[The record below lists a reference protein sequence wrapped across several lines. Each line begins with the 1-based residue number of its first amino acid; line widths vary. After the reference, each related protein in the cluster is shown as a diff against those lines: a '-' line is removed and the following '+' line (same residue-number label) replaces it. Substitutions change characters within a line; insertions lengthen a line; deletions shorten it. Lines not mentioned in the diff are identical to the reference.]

1 MPLTNF
7 TIKPGI
13 NKEVTDYTGQGQ
25 WVDSDNV
32 RFFNGLPQKIKGW
45 DKFVDTT
52 IVGVVRDQ
60 HADRKSVV

>member
-7 TIKPGI
+7 VIKPGI

-32 RFFNGLPQKIKGW
+32 RFFNGLPQKSK
-45 DKFVDTT
+45 
-52 IVGVVRDQ
+52 VGISLLIPPL
-60 HADRKSVV
+60 SVWYEISMVGLL